1 MGNSNTCKKS
11 TIASESSVPTFT
23 SEEINQLLSQTQ
35 AIGRNARNR
44 IRISFLQTKPLSSH
58 FLNASTA
65 SHWEIVVL
73 IHQKYKSSIENNIDE
88 ALKISETVLV
98 EGIADQPSKQSSKR
112 DKIRTNLY
120 LKHCMNDDNIL
131 SNDIEEMLLL
141 AAWRLSDDMW
151 VEDLLEDEI
160 DMSSPAVFSLLKE
173 ALRRFNRFLDPNAT
187 AIEHVLTFHLLYRYF
202 LYRRLLYLHLLYR
215 HWIIPTST
223 RPSLDLRSP
232 SAGLYLCFY
241 RSTFN
246 MSSSGISNSILH
258 YWGVTFVS
266 FNGLFNFTW

>member
-1 MGNSNTCKKS
+1 MGNSNTCKNSS
-11 TIASESSVPTFT
+11 TIVNESSVPTFT

-73 IHQKYKSSIENNIDE
+73 IHQKYRSTIENNIDE
-88 ALKISETVLV
+88 ALQISETVLV
-98 EGIADQPSKQSSKR
+98 EGITDQPSKQSSKR

-131 SNDIEEMLLL
+131 SNVIEEMLLL

-173 ALRRFNRFLDPNAT
+173 ALHD
-187 AIEHVLTFHLLYRYF
+187 
-202 LYRRLLYLHLLYR
+202 
-215 HWIIPTST
+215 
-223 RPSLDLRSP
+223 
-232 SAGLYLCFY
+232 G
-241 RSTFN
+241 
-246 MSSSGISNSILH
+246 
-258 YWGVTFVS
+258 
-266 FNGLFNFTW
+266 